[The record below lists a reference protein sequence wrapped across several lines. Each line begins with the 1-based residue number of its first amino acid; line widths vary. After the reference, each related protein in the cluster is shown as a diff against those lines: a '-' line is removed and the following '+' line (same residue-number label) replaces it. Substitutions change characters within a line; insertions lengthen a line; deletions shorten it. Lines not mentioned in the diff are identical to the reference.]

1 MESIRYLGLDLA
13 WAPRH
18 GSGGAVME
26 PTGDGGVTLKVA
38 THLRGHEDVLGWLA
52 RNRGRGGAILAVNA
66 PVIVENRQGLR
77 PCDEQLK
84 AHFSQYQVDDHAVNL
99 VSANHPRTMA
109 RSMIRM
115 GFDPDPSTEGDRL
128 VETYTQPAQIMLF
141 ELERPIRIK
150 VGPIRSRKDAVARY
164 RELIVAYLLDATPH
178 LEMSRP
184 LRTLLEADLSEMN
197 GTRIGEHEEMLE
209 AVLCAYIAAYLDMR
223 GPDACAFLGDLYD
236 GYILLPTSP
245 QAAEA

>member
-1 MESIRYLGLDLA
+1 MDSIRYLGLDLA

-18 GSGGAVME
+18 GSGGAVLE
-26 PTGDGGVTLKVA
+26 PTEDGGVTLKVA
-38 THLRGHEDVLGWLA
+38 THLRGHDDVLGWLA
-52 RNRGRGGAILAVNA
+52 RNRGRGGAIVAMNA

-84 AHFSQYQVDDHAVNL
+84 SHFSQYQVDDHAVNL
-99 VSANHPRTMA
+99 VSASHPRTMA

-115 GFDPDPSTEGDRL
+115 GFDPDPSAEGDRL
-128 VETYTQPAQIMLF
+128 VETYTQAAQIMLF
-141 ELERPIRIK
+141 EVERPMRIK

-164 RELIVAYLLDATPH
+164 RDVIVSELLDASPH
-178 LEMSRP
+178 LEMSPP
-184 LRTLLEADLSEMN
+184 LRHLLEDDLGAMN
-197 GTRIGEHEEMLE
+197 GTKLGALEEKLE
-209 AVLCAYIAAYLDMR
+209 ALLCAYIAAYLDIR

-245 QAAEA
+245 HIAEA